1 MRVLTDRIN
10 VVLLGLVV
18 LLIQTGNIYGQGSGG
33 LYEQKC
39 GRCHDLFEA
48 NEYSAEEWPG
58 QVRAMRVQSALIPD
72 QYEEIVNYLVN
83 AAREE
88 ESSYI
93 GKVNWGGYLYTEYFH
108 TEDKAK
114 NFDLHYLNFTLSGWA
129 SEKINFIGEFELEH
143 GGTGGSNTFVEE
155 AYIDY
160 WFVPNLGIKVG
171 AMLTPFNRFDE
182 FHAPLMNYTV
192 TRPQISREI
201 GVSAWKDVGVDL
213 HGYLNFDAHN
223 SLSFDLYTIN
233 GLGDGSRMRNSRQYR
248 DNNEDKAIGARVNLT
263 LQDALEVGFSVYN
276 GAWDDAGDYD
286 LTMVGGH
293 VMLHTSLVD
302 LYGEFASASSEN
314 PTGVEDG
321 DMSGYFIQASKL
333 INKVVRPTVRYG
345 KLDYLDPGSALGRS
359 ARDTDLNELVL
370 CLGIYPNPRVVLKIE
385 YQIFG
390 KGSRASTKTPDQLGL
405 QFAVRF

>member
-1 MRVLTDRIN
+1 MTASPRKISLI
-10 VVLLGLVV
+10 LMGLVV
-18 LLIQTGNIYGQGSGG
+18 LFIQAGAVFAQSGQG
-33 LYEQKC
+33 LYQQKC
-39 GRCHDLFEA
+39 GRCHDLYEP
-48 NEYSAEEWPG
+48 NEFTVAEWPG
-58 QVRAMRVQSALIPD
+58 QVRAMRLQAALTAE

-83 AAREE
+83 TTHEE
-88 ESSYI
+88 ENSYI
-93 GKVNWGGYLYTEYFH
+93 GKLNLGGYLYTEYFQ

-114 NFDLHYLNFTLSGWA
+114 NFDLHYLAFTVSGWA
-129 SEKINFIGEFELEH
+129 SEKINFFTEFELEH
-143 GGTGGSNTFVEE
+143 GGTGGNNTFVEQ

-160 WFVPNLGIKVG
+160 WFVPNLGVRVG

-182 FHAPLMNYTV
+182 FHAPHLNYTV
-192 TRPQISREI
+192 TRPQMSREI

-213 HGYLNFDAHN
+213 HGYFNFDAHN
-223 SLSFDLYTIN
+223 SLSFDFYTIN

-263 LQDALEVGFSVYN
+263 LMDALEVGFSTYN

-286 LTMVGGH
+286 LSMVGGH

-302 LYGEFASASSEN
+302 LYGEVTSASSEN
-314 PTGVEDG
+314 PSGTDEG

-333 INKVVRPTVRYG
+333 INNVVRPTIRYG

-359 ARDTDLNELVL
+359 ARDTDLNELVF

-390 KGSRASTKTPDQLGL
+390 KGDRATKKTADQLGL
-405 QFAVRF
+405 QFALRF